1 MMALT
6 PQPQA
11 DIFPGATKNQ
21 ESEQSTDRL
30 PLDGVIGAPEMADA
44 YDTDSQVHS

>member
-11 DIFPGATKNQ
+11 DIFPGATKSQ
-21 ESEQSTDRL
+21 ESEQSTDR
-30 PLDGVIGAPEMADA
+30 PPIDGVIGDPEMADA
-44 YDTDSQVHS
+44 HNTDSQVHS